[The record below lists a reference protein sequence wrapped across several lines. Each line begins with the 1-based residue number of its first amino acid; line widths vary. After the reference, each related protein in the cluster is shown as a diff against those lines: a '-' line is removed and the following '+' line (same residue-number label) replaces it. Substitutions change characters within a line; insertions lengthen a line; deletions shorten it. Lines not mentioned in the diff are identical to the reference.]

1 MKIALLNGSPK
12 GRGSAS
18 EILLEGLRP
27 YLPADALLPKVHLP
41 LRPQEDFRLSCL
53 ADCQALV
60 FAFPLYVDS
69 LPSHVIRALESLT
82 ELFREIAEKPTVY
95 AVVNCGFYEGQQAH
109 IALHVRENWVSQTG
123 VLWCRGPGIGGG
135 GVLSATGE
143 SPVGQFPKREIGKAL
158 AVMGQSVS
166 ALESG
171 KTLFVNCD
179 LPRFVY
185 RQAAEAQWKK
195 RAQNNG
201 VSPRDLGKRR

>member
-69 LPSHVIRALESLT
+69 LPSHVIRALESLA

-109 IALHVRENWVSQTG
+109 IALQVMENWCSQTG
-123 VLWCRGPGIGGG
+123 FFVGPGPGHRRRGRSLRHRGEPGGPIPQAG
-135 GVLSATGE
+135 NRQ
-143 SPVGQFPKREIGKAL
+143 SPDSHGARAFPPWNPEKPCL
-158 AVMGQSVS
+158 
-166 ALESG
+166 
-171 KTLFVNCD
+171 
-179 LPRFVY
+179 
-185 RQAAEAQWKK
+185 
-195 RAQNNG
+195 
-201 VSPRDLGKRR
+201 

>member
-69 LPSHVIRALESLT
+69 LPSHVIRALESLA

-95 AVVNCGFYEGQQAH
+95 AVVNCGFYEGKQAH
-109 IALHVRENWVSQTG
+109 IALQVMENWCSQTG
-123 VLWCRGPGIGGG
+123 FLWGRGLGIGGG
-135 GVLSATGE
+135 GVLSATEE
-143 SPVGQFPKREIGKAL
+143 SPVGQFPKREIGKTL

-185 RQAAEAQWKK
+185 RQAAESQWKK

>member
-1 MKIALLNGSPK
+1 M
-12 GRGSAS
+12 
-18 EILLEGLRP
+18 RP

-69 LPSHVIRALESLT
+69 LPSHVIRALESLA

-109 IALHVRENWVSQTG
+109 IALQVMENWCSQTG
-123 VLWCRGPGIGGG
+123 FLWGRGLGIGGG
-135 GVLSATGE
+135 GVFSATEE

-185 RQAAEAQWKK
+185 RQAAESQWKK